1 MKNGELHLEDFP
13 LLHRISLMPL
23 PLKAADLEA
32 HLAGT
37 VLRWLGEQ
45 GLVQMEE
52 FVTPWG
58 VADVL
63 GIRYNIDRV
72 QARIAAGHLE
82 PVGDAHAVQLLLSL
96 PSGGKSKRIADVAR
110 RFEPLFGT
118 VLFERAV
125 RNLIRKRFVI
135 QEGAS
140 LVRRTEWLPYHEQ
153 LVAVELKLRR
163 VDEALAQ
170 ARRHKAITVE
180 SYVGMPAVIAEKV
193 AFTGRRSEF
202 EAAGVGLLS
211 VQDGN
216 CSVLIP
222 PDILEKTVLQTQELC
237 AAEAC
242 WRKVLK
248 TVQH

>member
-1 MKNGELHLEDFP
+1 MLHA
-13 LLHRISLMPL
+13 I
-23 PLKAADLEA
+23 KAADLEA

-37 VLRWLGEQ
+37 VLCWLGEQ
-45 GLVQMEE
+45 GLVQAEE

-72 QARIAAGHLE
+72 HARIAAGQMD
-82 PVGDAHAVQLLLSL
+82 PVSDTHAMQLLLSL
-96 PSGGKSKRIADVAR
+96 PKGGKPKRISDVAR
-110 RFEPLFGT
+110 KFEPLLGQA
-118 VLFERAV
+118 LFERAV
-125 RNLIRKRFVI
+125 RNLIRKRFVVK
-135 QEGAS
+135 EGAS
-140 LVRRTEWLPYHEQ
+140 LVRHSDWMPYHEQ

-170 ARRHKAITVE
+170 ARRHKAITAE
-180 SYVGMPAVIAEKV
+180 SYVGMPAVIAERI
-193 AFTGRRSEF
+193 AFTERRADF

-211 VQDGN
+211 VQDGV
-216 CSVLIP
+216 CKVLIP
-222 PDILEKTVLQTQELC
+222 PDPATKTVIEAQELC

>member
-1 MKNGELHLEDFP
+1 
-13 LLHRISLMPL
+13 MP
-23 PLKAADLEA
+23 PAIKTADLEA
-32 HLAGT
+32 HLAGA
-37 VLRWLGEQ
+37 VLCWLGGQ
-45 GLVQMEE
+45 GMEQMEE

-63 GIRYNIDRV
+63 GIRFNIDRV
-72 QARIAAGHLE
+72 RARIAAGHLD
-82 PVGDAHAVQLLLSL
+82 PVGDAHAMHLLLSL
-96 PSGGKSKRIADVAR
+96 PTGGRPKRLSDVAR
-110 RFEPLFGT
+110 KFEPLLGA

-125 RNLIRKRFVI
+125 RNLMRKRFVV

-140 LVRRTEWLPYHEQ
+140 LVRRTDWMPYHEQ

-170 ARRHKAITVE
+170 ARRHKAITAE
-180 SYVGMPAVIAEKV
+180 SYVGMPAVIAERV
-193 AFTGRRSEF
+193 AFTERRADF

-211 VQDGN
+211 VQDDI
-216 CSVLIP
+216 CKVLIS
-222 PDILEKTVLQTQELC
+222 PDSSTKTVIEAQALC

-248 TVQH
+248 AVQH